1 MVVCLYNC
9 EGLKTLHEL
18 GAKLRKF
25 NELEKKKGEK
35 DVSWVLQ
42 GKILQMVII
51 QMVISRWGR
60 KGAVF
65 ETLKSVIF
73 AIKALSLQ
81 QKIGMRRTFCLI
93 SIVAWLAFGC
103 QTHRSNNS
111 LVEVD
116 SLVVAELYDSA
127 YQTLMAIDERNISTD
142 ADRAHYNLL
151 KVQTSLLTSQ
161 PVSADSLLNG
171 VIAYYEEHVDHEKL
185 ADAYYYKAICEY
197 KKKDPQQSIVFYK
210 KAEQQAK
217 LSSNLYQQFKV
228 AEGISFV
235 NGRSANYDLQLS
247 YAKRALELSQSIDNK
262 KLIAYS
268 YYRLGVAYSKMGYED
283 SVVYSFSKIKP
294 YLQFVGRKELPT
306 LLSSLG
312 SSLKYSHPNLAKEY
326 LYESM
331 KYQNSTASYQN
342 LADIFYREGN
352 HDEACRL
359 WKKALTVK
367 DATPK
372 DRIYANLIEYE
383 IERGRMDSI
392 SDYLSHIIQIHD
404 SIKASLKNTTV
415 RDIQSHFDQ
424 QIAIHEK
431 DQTII
436 KWQWGIL
443 ATILVIVGL
452 AAYTVMK
459 RYKEKLLL
467 KSHQMQIQEYTNQ
480 IRLLKESGEGAS
492 QQIEMLSDE
501 IRRIMDEKSPRLSE
515 GRMLYDS
522 IMEGRPI
529 VKWSADD
536 EKKFIEYFTATNY
549 RLISHLRKEPRREN
563 LTDHKLIYLLLK
575 EMGKTDKEVCDIMGL
590 SDAGLRS
597 IRNRTKPLKDA
608 AG

>member
-25 NELEKKKGEK
+25 NELEKKEREK

-81 QKIGMRRTFCLI
+81 QKIGMRRTFYLI
-93 SIVAWLAFGC
+93 SIVAMLAFGC
-103 QTHRSNNS
+103 QTHRSNKS

-127 YQTLMAIDERNISTD
+127 YQTLMAIDERDISTD
-142 ADRAHYNLL
+142 ADSAHYNLL

-210 KAEQQAK
+210 KAEQQADF
-217 LSSNLYQQFKV
+217 SGNLKQKYKIS
-228 AEGISFV
+228 EGITRV
-235 NGRSANYDLQLS
+235 NGIFANYNLQLQ
-247 YAKRALELSQSIDNK
+247 YAKKTLELSKEIGNK
-262 KLIAYS
+262 GWIAYS
-268 YYRLGVAYSKMGYED
+268 YFWVGYAYYNMEKDD
-283 SVVYSFSKIKP
+283 SVLYYLGKTQP
-294 YLQFVGRKELPT
+294 YLDYIEKKNRSVFLSNIGYFLRDTNPKEAINYLQE
-306 LLSSLG
+306 
-312 SSLKYSHPNLAKEY
+312 SLKLQELTNTYEY
-326 LYESM
+326 LAEIYYDEG
-331 KYQNSTASYQN
+331 KKEEAYN
-342 LADIFYREGN
+342 LR
-352 HDEACRL
+352 
-359 WKKALTVK
+359 KKALLVQ

-372 DRIYANLIEYE
+372 DDVLHNIIEYD
-383 IERGRMDSI
+383 IERGKMDSI
-392 SDYLSHIIQIHD
+392 CERVNEIIAIRD
-404 SIKASLKNTTV
+404 SIDDKLKNDTIKDLQT
-415 RDIQSHFDQ
+415 RFDYEV
-424 QIAIHEK
+424 AMHEK
-431 DQTII
+431 DQTVIR
-436 KWQWGIL
+436 WQWALIGL
-443 ATILVIVGL
+443 FVIVVAL
-452 AAYTVMK
+452 ALYIIIK

-467 KSHQMQIQEYTNQ
+467 KNHQMQIQEYTNQ
-480 IRLLKESGEGAS
+480 IRLLKESGEDAS

-575 EMGKTDKEVCDIMGL
+575 EMGKTDKEVCEIMGL

-597 IRNRTKPLKDA
+597 IRNRTKPLKDS